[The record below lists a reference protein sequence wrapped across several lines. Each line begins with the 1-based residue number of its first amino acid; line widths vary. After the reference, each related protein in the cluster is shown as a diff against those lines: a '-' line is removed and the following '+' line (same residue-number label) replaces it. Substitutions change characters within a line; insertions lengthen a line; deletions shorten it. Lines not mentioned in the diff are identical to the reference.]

1 MSAFFCYLCRYKNIA
16 DMKNFFVC
24 LITFMMMIPT
34 TLHADSY
41 TTLWKQVTAAQ
52 QKDQPKS
59 QLEILHV
66 ISEKATKEK
75 RYGHLLKAQLMTA
88 NVQTT
93 ISPDSLHVQ
102 VGKIAAAQAKAAES
116 DAALKAVYDC
126 VLGKIYAG
134 NPQIDDE
141 AEAKSKAFF
150 KEALAQPDL
159 LARTKAADYTPALIT
174 GIDSRIFYDD
184 LLHVIGFEAQNYRL
198 LHDYYLS
205 HNNRPAACI
214 CAFEITQQNR
224 FEDVLEVRKS
234 KYLQTIDSLID
245 TYKDLPEAGE
255 LAIEHYRFMEQ
266 AQDASAEERMNYI
279 NYALLHWG
287 AWPRMN
293 ILRNAQ
299 NQLTL
304 PSFFANIEEGISTP
318 QTDRHVRLNN
328 ICNIQQ
334 ITMTVTPVSIDGR
347 NKLDPNDSKD
357 YQKLKRLMA
366 SSPVQEETRRYYGL
380 PNYKVFDDSLTIK
393 GLPRGAYLVEFTTD
407 NKGIRPAR
415 TLLYV
420 SDLYLIH
427 EKLPGKQSRLVSV
440 SATTG
445 QPIPHVSIRLTNQNW
460 DDETTE
466 SVTLTTNE
474 QGEVVFT
481 QGKNMPNLV
490 YISTENDK
498 TCPESN
504 FSEWFNYYHSDYT
517 HNSHRIYTDRKL
529 YRPGQTVH
537 AAVIAYSQNQDLKA
551 NVLAGQ
557 KIRLTLKD
565 ANYKEVESKEL
576 TTDEYGTAWTDFTLP
591 TTGLTGSF
599 TLSTQEGFA
608 RIQVEE
614 YKRPTFQV
622 EFDKVTTNYQAGDT
636 VKVTGVARTFAGTPV
651 QGAKVGYK
659 VTRRSAL
666 WWYRGGG
673 SEPIDIKTD
682 TVMTDNEGHFTVLVP
697 MIMQEDKTEK
707 GYRYYSF
714 VVKADV
720 TDIAGETRQGSISLP
735 LSTHPTLFSCDLP
748 AQSERDSLQTM
759 RFSYKNNAGEDISGS
774 VTYRL
779 NGHEYHAAANQEI
792 DIKAIIRALPS
803 GQYTL
808 NAVCGAD
815 TIEQKIVIFTMEDTR
830 PAYDTHDWFYQS
842 ADEFPADGSPVY
854 IQMGA
859 SDEQQHI
866 VYTLVCGDRIL
877 ENGVIDQSNAITT
890 RKFSYKP
897 AYGDGLVLTCAWVR
911 NGQLYQHSARI
922 SRPMPKREMTLSWT
936 TFRDRLTPGQQET
949 WSLHIDGPDG
959 KPSKAQVLATLYDK
973 SLDDILQ
980 HGWNLALDNRVSLP
994 YIQWNGLSFDAIQAY
1009 GELPYKALHEPSLNF
1024 THLDDNLTYLGGR
1037 EKIFYALEA
1046 SPRMAARKE
1055 IRIRGTSTVLMA
1067 KAATKASDNMAAEN
1081 ALEGRIAGL
1090 NVEAEDKVA
1099 TDEGE
1104 EMPGTTTASV
1114 QMRENMNETAF
1125 FFPTLQTDK
1134 QGNLS
1139 FSFTLPESITTW
1151 KFMGLAHDQQ
1161 MNHGLLTAQ
1170 TVAKKTVMVQP
1181 NMPRF
1186 LRKGDQATLS
1196 ARVMNTSEKAITG
1209 IARLELIDPETNQR
1223 IFADEKQYAIS
1234 PEQSAGVQFDIP
1246 ASQLAADALLIAR
1259 ISAEGKGYSDG
1270 EQHYLPILS
1279 DEELVTTTVPFTQNE
1294 PGTKTVDI
1302 AKLLADNGKTSNGK
1316 ATVTVEYTNNPAW
1329 LMIQALPTVALTS
1342 DQNAISQAAAYYS
1355 NSIASHLLHQVPAL
1369 KTIINLWKQ
1378 ESGKDN
1384 SLSSSLQKNEELKTM
1399 LLEET
1404 PWLADARHETEQ
1416 RQLLINYFDD
1426 NAVQQRLTQNW
1437 DNLRHL
1443 QNADGS
1449 FCWWK
1454 GMPGNRYITTAVAK
1468 MLVRLE
1474 VMTGLKAPQ
1483 PNLLNSAFAYL
1494 DRQASKEVAELKALE
1509 SKGEKHLLPSNVAC
1523 DYLYINALA
1532 GRKTTADIAYLIN
1545 LLAKKPTELTIYGK
1559 ANSAIILSQY
1569 GKTDKAAE
1577 LLQSLNE
1584 YTVYKEEMGRYF
1596 DTPKALYS
1604 WRDYRIPSQVAAIE
1618 AMRALQPEKRQ
1629 TIQEMQRWLL
1639 QEKRTQTWDTPLNTV
1654 DAVYAFFEKGTFES
1668 TSQEQAILK
1677 IDGKKIDLPK
1687 ATAGLGY
1694 VKAVV
1699 GEPRPHLFTAEKTS
1713 AGTSWGALYLQ
1724 TTQKSADVKTA
1735 SAGLDVKRELLIGD
1749 QSVSRH
1755 SLQLHV
1761 GDKVTVRLTVTAD
1774 RDYDFVQLQDKRAA
1788 CLEPA
1793 QQLSGYHWGYYCSP
1807 KDNVTNYYF
1816 DRLAKGMYVVE
1827 TTYYINRTGNYQTGI
1842 CTVQC
1847 AYSPEFSGREAARQL
1862 QIDKK

>member
-1 MSAFFCYLCRYKNIA
+1 
-16 DMKNFFVC
+16 MKKICIC
-24 LITFMMMIPT
+24 LIALYLMIPH
-34 TLHADSY
+34 LALADSY
-41 TTLWKQVTAAQ
+41 TTLWKQVTTAQ
-52 QKDQPKS
+52 QNDLPQDQLKVL
-59 QLEILHV
+59 QTIA
-66 ISEKATKEK
+66 EKAAKEK
-75 RYGHLLKAQLMTA
+75 KYGHLLKAQLMTA
-88 NVQTT
+88 NVKTM
-93 ISPDSLHVQ
+93 ISPDSLQ
-102 VGKIAAAQAKAAES
+102 IEISKITATKTKSAKN

-126 VLGKIYAG
+126 VLGKIYAD
-134 NPQIDDE
+134 NPQINDE
-141 AEAKSKAFF
+141 AKVKSKAFF
-150 KEALAQPDL
+150 ADALSNPDL
-159 LARTKAADYTPALIT
+159 LAQTKASDYTPALIA

-184 LLHVIGFEAQNYRL
+184 LLHVIGFEAKNYRL

-214 CAFEITQQNR
+214 CAFEITQQDR

-234 KYLQTIDSLID
+234 KYLQTIDSLIE

-279 NYALLHWG
+279 NYALLRWG
-287 AWPRMN
+287 SWPRMN

-318 QTDRHVRLNN
+318 QTDRTVRLNN

-357 YQKLKRLMA
+357 YQKLKRLIG
-366 SSPVQEETRRYYGL
+366 SSPIQTETKRYYGL

-393 GLPRGAYLVEFTTD
+393 GLPRGVYLVEFTTD
-407 NKGIRPAR
+407 NKGVRPAR

-427 EKLPGKQSRLVSV
+427 EKLPDNKSRLVSV

-445 QPIPHVSIRLTNQNW
+445 QPVPHVSICLTYQGWN
-460 DDETTE
+460 DEIKE
-466 SVTLTTNE
+466 KVTLLTNE
-474 QGEVVFT
+474 QGEAT
-481 QGKNMPNLV
+481 LTKKNQGPSTV
-490 YISTENDK
+490 YISTTDDK
-498 TCPESN
+498 TCPETSFN
-504 FSEWFNYYHSDYT
+504 EWFNYYHRHFS
-517 HNSHRIYTDRKL
+517 NNNHRIYTDRKL

-537 AAVIAYSQNQDLKA
+537 AAVIAYNQDQDLNAK
-551 NVLAGQ
+551 VLAGK

-565 ANYKEVESKEL
+565 ANYKEVKTKEL

-591 TTGLTGSF
+591 ASGLTGSF
-599 TLSTQEGFA
+599 TLTTQETSQ

-636 VKVTGVARTFAGTPV
+636 VKVTGVARNFAGVPV
-651 QGAKVGYK
+651 QGAKVSYK
-659 VTRRSAL
+659 VSRRSAL
-666 WWYRGGG
+666 WWYWGGRNNV
-673 SEPIDIKTD
+673 IDLKKD
-682 TVMTDNEGHFTVLVP
+682 TVMTDNEGRFTVPVP
-697 MIMQEDKTEK
+697 MIMNDENAGK
-707 GYRYYSF
+707 GRRYYNF
-714 VVKADV
+714 VVEADV
-720 TDIAGETRQGSISLP
+720 TDIAGETRHGSTSLP
-735 LSTHPTLFSCDLP
+735 LSTHPTVFSCDLP

-759 RFSYKNNAGEDISGS
+759 RFSYKNNAGEDISGD
-774 VTYRL
+774 VTYHL
-779 NGHEYHAAANQEI
+779 NEHEYHAKANQTI

-808 NAVCGAD
+808 NAVCGTD

-842 ADEFPADGSPVY
+842 ASEFPADGSPVY

-859 SDEQQHI
+859 SDERQHI
-866 VYTLVCGDRIL
+866 VYTLLCGNRIL
-877 ENGVIDQSNAITT
+877 ENSVIDQSNAITT
-890 RKFSYKP
+890 RKFKYQP

-922 SRPMPKREMTLSWT
+922 SRPMPKRNMTLSWT

-949 WSLHIDGPDG
+949 WSLHIDGPDR

-973 SLDDILQ
+973 SLDDILK
-980 HGWNLALDNRVSLP
+980 HEWSFNLNEQVSLP
-994 YIQWNGLSFDAIQAY
+994 YAQWNGLSIDALQAY
-1009 GELPYKALHEPSLNF
+1009 GELPYKALREPSLNF
-1024 THLDDNLTYLGGR
+1024 THLDEELFYLYGGR
-1037 EKIFYALEA
+1037 KVLYELAA
-1046 SPRMAARKE
+1046 TTRMAKTAN
-1055 IRIRGTSTVLMA
+1055 IRLRGTRSIEQVKME
-1067 KAATKASDNMAAEN
+1067 AAMDSSAPVMK
-1081 ALEGRIAGL
+1081 ALEGKIAGQ
-1090 NVEAEDKVA
+1090 NAENEDKMA
-1099 TDEGE
+1099 TDEDE
-1104 EMPGTTTASV
+1104 EVPHGSTDSV

-1125 FFPTLQTDK
+1125 FFPTLQTDEK
-1134 QGNLS
+1134 GNLS
-1139 FSFTLPESITTW
+1139 FSFTLPESVTTW
-1151 KFMGLAHDQQ
+1151 KFMGLAHDKQ

-1186 LRKGDQATLS
+1186 LRKGDRASLS
-1196 ARVMNTSEKAITG
+1196 ARVMNTSEKPVTG
-1209 IARLELIDPETNQR
+1209 VARLELIDPETGQR
-1223 IFADEKQYAIS
+1223 VFADEKRYSIS
-1234 PEQSAGVQFDIP
+1234 PNQSAGIQFDIP
-1246 ASQLAADALLIAR
+1246 DSQLAGGALLIAR

-1294 PGTKTVDI
+1294 PGTKTIDI
-1302 AKLLADNGKTSNGK
+1302 AQLLAENGKTSSGK
-1316 ATVTVEYTNNPAW
+1316 AKITVEYTNNPAW
-1329 LMIQALPTVALTS
+1329 MMIQALPSVAIQNE
-1342 DQNAISQAAAYYS
+1342 QNAISQASAYYS
-1355 NSIASHLLHQVPAL
+1355 NSIANYLLHQTPAL
-1369 KTIINLWKQ
+1369 KTVIEQWKQ
-1378 ESGKDN
+1378 ESGKET
-1384 SLSSSLQKNEELKTM
+1384 SLIGELQKNEELKTM

-1416 RQLLINYFDD
+1416 RQQLINYFDD
-1426 NAVQQRLTQNW
+1426 NAVQYRLTQNY
-1437 DNLRHL
+1437 NQLRSL

-1449 FCWWK
+1449 FSWWK
-1454 GMPGNRYITTAVAK
+1454 GMQGSRYMTTAVAK
-1468 MLVRLE
+1468 MLVRLS
-1474 VMTGLKAPQ
+1474 VMTGQKTSSDD
-1483 PNLLNSAFAYL
+1483 LLNKAFAYL
-1494 DRQASKEVAELKALE
+1494 DRQTSKEVTELKARE
-1509 SKGEKHLLPSNVAC
+1509 RKGEKHLLPSNVAC

-1532 GRKTTADIAYLIN
+1532 GRKTTADITYLID

-1559 ANSAIILSQY
+1559 ANTAVILSQY
-1569 GKTDKAAE
+1569 GKNDKAAE
-1577 LLQSLNE
+1577 LLKSLE
-1584 YTVYKEEMGRYF
+1584 QYTVYKEEMGRYF
-1596 DTPKALYS
+1596 DTPKAQYS

-1618 AMRALQPEKRQ
+1618 AMRALQPDKRQ

-1639 QEKRTQTWDTPLNTV
+1639 QEKRTQAWDTPLNTV

-1668 TSQEQAILK
+1668 TNQAQTVLK
-1677 IDGKKIDLPK
+1677 VDGKKIALPK

-1699 GEPRPHLFTAEKTS
+1699 DESSPRLFTAEKAS

-1724 TTQKSADVKTA
+1724 AMQKSTDVKTA
-1735 SAGLDVKRELLIGD
+1735 AAGLEVKRELFIDGQPAAKRNRPL
-1749 QSVSRH
+1749 R
-1755 SLQLHV
+1755 V

-1793 QQLSGYHWGYYCSP
+1793 QQLSGYHWGYYCAP

-1816 DRLAKGMYVVE
+1816 DRLSKGKHTVE
-1827 TTYYINRTGNYQTGI
+1827 TTYYINRTGVYQTGI

-1847 AYSPEFSGREAARQL
+1847 TYAPAFSGREAALRL
-1862 QIDKK
+1862 TIE